1 MLYYKYRITG
11 KEGNT
16 VMNDTN
22 QVTLTGRLTADPK
35 IGSGKVKY
43 AFYSIAINKRFKD
56 FKKTTFVNIAAFGK
70 EADYAETFL
79 SKGKKVHIIGELNVD
94 KQGKLMVV
102 ANEQALR
109 ENVLYQRNQ
118 NKNSSEETQTNS
130 QEEEYKPFTDIADDG
145 SFTPI
150 YPDDDDIP
158 F

>member
-1 MLYYKYRITG
+1 
-11 KEGNT
+11 
-16 VMNDTN
+16 MNDTN

-35 IGSGKVKY
+35 IGLGKVKY

-70 EADYAETFL
+70 EADYAEAFL
-79 SKGKKVHIIGELNVD
+79 SKGKKVHIIGELNID

-118 NKNSSEETQTNS
+118 NKDSSEETQTSS
-130 QEEEYKPFTDIADDG
+130 QEDEYKPFTDIADDG

-150 YPDDDDIP
+150 YPDDSDIP